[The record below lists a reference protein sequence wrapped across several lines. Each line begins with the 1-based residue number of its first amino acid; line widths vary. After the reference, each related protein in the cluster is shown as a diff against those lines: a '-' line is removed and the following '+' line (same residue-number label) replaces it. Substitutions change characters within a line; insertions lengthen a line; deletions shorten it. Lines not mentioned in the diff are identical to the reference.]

1 MFQYFYCTINVDS
14 GRHSGGRGTTSL
26 LDNFF
31 DMHHHYSDAPAA
43 TTKCKVSSLPF
54 GVPKIA

>member
-43 TTKCKVSSLPF
+43 TTKCKASS
-54 GVPKIA
+54 